1 VVDKVGRL
9 AHRRVQPQTFERV
22 LSIFVTAGNLD
33 ADDDFVR
40 VNLSYDALFLRPI
53 EEDPIAS
60 F

>member
-33 ADDDFVR
+33 FVR